1 MPAFSAFDGTTLA
14 YHESGSGS
22 PLICLP
28 GGPMQHS
35 GYLEDL
41 GGLSAHRRLVKLD
54 PRGTGDSATPDD
66 PETYRCDRL
75 VDDVEAL
82 RAHLGLDRLTLL
94 GHSAGTNLA
103 LMYATRHPA
112 RVAALVLVTPSPLVA
127 GIEVTGQERLEVA
140 RLRAAEPWF
149 PQAYAAFE
157 AIVAGTGTDWD
168 VIDPFFH
175 GRWDH
180 ETRRHQASQAAARN
194 DEAAAV
200 FSSAYD
206 PPATRKAMA
215 ALRMPVFVLA
225 GEVDVNTP
233 PVAASRL
240 AALLPGAEQA
250 VLPAA
255 GHFPWRDDPSR
266 FAETIETFLKTAL

>member
-14 YHESGSGS
+14 CHESGSGS

-41 GGLSAHRRLVKLD
+41 GGLTAHRRLVKLD
-54 PRGTGDSATPDD
+54 PRGTGDSAAPGD

-94 GHSAGTNLA
+94 GHSAGANLA
-103 LMYATRHPA
+103 LMYATRHPT
-112 RVAALVLVTPSPLVA
+112 RVSALVLVTPSPLAA
-127 GIEVTGQERLEVA
+127 GIEVTGQERLDVA

-149 PQAYAAFE
+149 PQACAAFE
-157 AIVAGTGTDWD
+157 AIVAGTGAGWD
-168 VIDPFFH
+168 AIDPFFH
-175 GRWDH
+175 GRWDD
-180 ETRRHQASQAAARN
+180 ETRRYQASQAAARN

-200 FSSAYD
+200 FGSAYD
-206 PPATRKAMA
+206 PPAIRKAMA
-215 ALRMPVFVLA
+215 ALGTPALVVA
-225 GEVDVNTP
+225 GEADINTP
-233 PVAASRL
+233 PVAAARL

-266 FAETIETFLKTAL
+266 FVETIETFLKAAL